1 MKMSEYLSKKR
12 VLLLITILLILVI
25 IIASIF
31 TLLNKNKDR
40 DKLQEQDFSV
50 TYNLNKQSYAPMDLE
65 TGLNTVPLS
74 TINIRNNKSYGQD
87 YKLVIKTKDDSTLE
101 LSKVYIN
108 INNETKILSNYQ
120 DGVVYE
126 GHLKAKSNI
135 NITFKTWIGDD
146 LITPEDEDKVL
157 NLKYEVIKK

>member
-101 LSKVYIN
+101 LSKVYIKLLSDYIDGIITTGS
-108 INNETKILSNYQ
+108 INSNE
-120 DGVVYE
+120 E
-126 GHLKAKSNI
+126 
-135 NITFKTWIGDD
+135 ITISFKTWIGLD